1 MVNQEIRT
9 SPKKWRTPNANTRQ
23 LWDAI
28 LEVMDEYDR
37 MSVRQLFYQLVSRG
51 HIDKTEHGYK
61 RVCDA
66 TVQIRLA
73 GELPYHKVVDGHR
86 ERRRTFAHN
95 GLHQALESA
104 ADMYRRNYWITQ
116 PRHIEVWSEKDA
128 LSGVIFPICEH
139 YGVTYVAARG
149 FPSLS
154 IRYQSS
160 KEFLRIGKP
169 VTVFYFGDHDAS
181 GRKISDN
188 LQEELAQFGA
198 DVTVVRMALEPQ
210 QIRDYRLPTRPG
222 KRSDSRHAEF
232 ASRYGDASVELDALP
247 PDVLTSLVENAILS
261 EIDLDAWKRMH
272 EVEQLERR
280 TLASLANVEWEP
292 GAEYGIA

>member
-1 MVNQEIRT
+1 MVSEEIRT
-9 SPKKWRTPNANTRQ
+9 SPKNWRTPNARTRR

-51 HIDKTEHGYK
+51 YIDKTERGYK

-66 TVQIRLA
+66 SVQIRLS

-86 ERRRTFAHN
+86 ERRKTFAHD

-104 ADMYRRNYWITQ
+104 ADMYRRNYWINQ

-128 LSGVIFPICEH
+128 LSGVIHPICDR

-160 KEFLRIGKP
+160 REFLRIGKP

-181 GRKISDN
+181 GCKISDN
-188 LQEELAQFGA
+188 LQAELGQFGA
-198 DVTVVRMALEPQ
+198 DVTVTRMALEPQ
-210 QIRDYRLPTRPG
+210 QIQHFRLPTRPG
-222 KRSDSRHAEF
+222 KQSDSRHAEF

-247 PDVLTSLVENAILS
+247 PNVLTALVEDAILS
-261 EIDLDAWKRMH
+261 EIDIDAWERM
-272 EVEQLERR
+272 EETEMLERR
-280 TLASLANVEWEP
+280 TLQSLAMANWEP